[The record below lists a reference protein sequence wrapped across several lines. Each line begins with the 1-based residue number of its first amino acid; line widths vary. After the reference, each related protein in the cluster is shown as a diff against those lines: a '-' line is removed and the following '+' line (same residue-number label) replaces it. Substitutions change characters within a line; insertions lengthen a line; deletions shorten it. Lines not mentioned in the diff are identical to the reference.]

1 MTIYVGNLSYQAKEQ
16 DLNDLFSEYG
26 EVSSVKIMKDNVS
39 GRAKGFAFIEMENEE
54 DAKRAIDQLNN
65 RSFMERNLV
74 VNEARPKTERPP
86 RQNFDRDRNDRGG
99 RY

>member
-16 DLNDLFSEYG
+16 DLSDLFSEYG
-26 EVSSVKIMKDNVS
+26 EVASVKIMKDNVS

-74 VNEARPKTERPP
+74 VNEARPKTERP
-86 RQNFDRDRNDRGG
+86 RQNFNRDRNDRND